1 MKKILLNTFKALL
14 LPIIV
19 YGVFLIIAF
28 ERFSNFNGIYTIFLQ
43 SIIPTI
49 TAYAVAFGYMCGI
62 FDFTVGSRII
72 ISGLVGG
79 ILSARFGMAGLLIGC
94 LATSLVISV
103 VTGLI
108 NWACRIPSLVLTM
121 ALTMIYEILGKNISG
136 RFSFVSID
144 YKYATLGASPYIV
157 YVLVLATLVFYFL
170 FNHTK
175 FSYHMRAVGSNE
187 AVAQN
192 AGIKTQLVKFL
203 SFVIGS
209 IFIAFA
215 AILTISQSGS
225 MGAQTGLGSATLIF
239 KPLMGIMI
247 AMVLQPICDMTIGIL
262 ISQLTL
268 NTIFIGLIAAGLP
281 DTFQNIALGFFL
293 IVVMIISNNVEGFRR
308 ISALLRRPFSRNGS
322 ALSAESQSKGE

>member
-1 MKKILLNTFKALL
+1 MKTTLIKALKALL

-19 YGVFLIIAF
+19 YCVFLGIAF
-28 ERFSNFNGIYTIFLQ
+28 ERFSNLNGIYTIFLQ

-79 ILSARFGMAGLLIGC
+79 IMSSWFGFAGLLIGAFASAI
-94 LATSLVISV
+94 LLSA
-103 VTGLI
+103 VTGLL
-108 NWACRIPSLVLTM
+108 NWVCRIPSLVLTM
-121 ALTMIYEILGKNISG
+121 ALTMIYEIAGKNIAG
-136 RFSFVSID
+136 NFSFVSID
-144 YKYATLGASPYIV
+144 NKFAFLGSSPNIVFVLIAS
-157 YVLVLATLVFYFL
+157 LLVFYFL
-170 FNHTK
+170 FSYTK
-175 FSYHMRAVGSNE
+175 FSYHMRAVGSDE
-187 AVAQN
+187 LVAKN
-192 AGIKTQLVKFL
+192 TGIKTQFVKFM
-203 SFVIGS
+203 SFVIGG
-209 IFIAFA
+209 IFIAVA

-247 AMVLQPICDMTIGIL
+247 AIVLQPLCNMAFGIL

-281 DTFQNIALGFFL
+281 DTFQNITLGFFL
-293 IVVMIISNNVEGFRR
+293 LVVMIISNNVAGSRN
-308 ISALLRRPFSRNGS
+308 LLRGFLSPFTKNIQT
-322 ALSAESQSKGE
+322 AAEGRK